1 MIQPLTKLRLLALAA
16 KYRIE
21 MLHHSDGHI
30 IARINNWHL
39 IEYKIDEIVEMF
51 TADPHIHSIQIEN
64 RVIDITYDSVAL
76 TDEDVV
82 QRWLGAIERFRL

>member
-30 IARINNWHL
+30 IARMNNWNL
-39 IEYKIDEIVEMF
+39 IEYKIDDIVEMF
-51 TADPHIHSIQIEN
+51 TGDPHIYSIHIES
-64 RVIDITYDSVAL
+64 RVIDITYNPNAVN
-76 TDEDVV
+76 DEEVV
-82 QRWLGAIERFRL
+82 QRWLSAIERFRL